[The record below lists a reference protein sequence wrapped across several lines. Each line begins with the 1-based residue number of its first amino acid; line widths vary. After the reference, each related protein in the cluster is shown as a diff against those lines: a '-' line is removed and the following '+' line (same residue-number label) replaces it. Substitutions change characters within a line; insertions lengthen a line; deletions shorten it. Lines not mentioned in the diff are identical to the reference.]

1 MNDGLREVT
10 NVHGTSRVRHLL
22 PCVDRIERIAAVTDS
37 STFSPAAP
45 DHIPTGVPGLDAVLK
60 GGLLP
65 RAVYIIQGGPG
76 EGKTILAN
84 QICYARAERGERS
97 LYVTLLAE
105 THHRLLR
112 HLRNMSFM
120 DNQFA
125 GTSVLY
131 ESAFDTLRTEGL
143 EGILRYLTRNGR
155 RQNASLIVIDGLF
168 ALEENAASERA
179 FREFIN
185 DLSIYADVIGCT
197 ILLLTNS
204 KRDSGSPEFTMV
216 DGWLHLGSD
225 EDKFRTYRYLQV
237 RKFRG
242 SDFIA
247 GRHMSSI
254 TSDGYRVFPRLEA
267 VTGELESAAMRD
279 TRLTTGVKGLDAIIE
294 GGIPYSS
301 TTLLVGPTGV
311 GKTTLGLSFICDCS
325 EAEPGLVFG
334 FYEDAHR
341 LRRRASALGL
351 ELGELIDSGVVE
363 VLHHTPTELLQ
374 DQLAEEILAAIRR
387 RGVKRLFIDGI
398 DAFKQAA
405 VNEQRLGRFFS
416 TLTAILRCEG
426 VTTIFTAEL
435 AEIVGGDTGLQF
447 AAVSAI
453 AENIVLLR
461 YAELES
467 RLYRTLAVLKMR
479 ESGFDPYVYEFDLG
493 ADGFRLCER
502 MQRTEGVV
510 TGHPHRQQPVG
521 RRDA

>member
-1 MNDGLREVT
+1 
-10 NVHGTSRVRHLL
+10 
-22 PCVDRIERIAAVTDS
+22 VTDN
-37 STFSPAAP
+37 STYSPTAP
-45 DHIPTGVPGLDAVLK
+45 AHVPTGVPGLDAVLK

-65 RAVYIIQGGPG
+65 RAVYIVQGGPG

-84 QICYARAERGERS
+84 QICYSWAARGERS

-112 HLRNMSFM
+112 HLQNMRFM
-120 DNQFA
+120 DNQYA
-125 GTSVLY
+125 GTSVVY
-131 ESAFDTLRTEGL
+131 ESAFDILRTDGL
-143 EGILRYLTRNGR
+143 EGILRYLTRNGK
-155 RQNASLIVIDGLF
+155 RQQASLIVIDGLF

-185 DLSIYADVIGCT
+185 DLSIYADVVGCT

-225 EDKFRTYRYLQV
+225 EDQFRTYRYLQV

-242 SDFIA
+242 SDFIS

-254 TSDGYRVFPRLEA
+254 TSDGFRVFPRLEA
-267 VTGELESAAMRD
+267 VTGELESAPMRD
-279 TRLTTGVKGLDAIIE
+279 ERLSTGVVGLDDIIQ
-294 GGIPYSS
+294 GGIPFSS

-311 GKTTLGLSFICDCS
+311 GKTTLGLSFICDSS
-325 EAEPGLVFG
+325 EAEPGLIFG

-341 LRRRASALGL
+341 LRRRAKALGL
-351 ELGELIDSGVVE
+351 ELGAMIDSGVVE
-363 VLHHTPTELLQ
+363 VVHHAPTELLQ
-374 DQLAEEILAAIRR
+374 DQLAEEIIEVVRR

-405 VNEQRLGRFFS
+405 VNEQRLGRFVS

-426 VTTIFTAEL
+426 VTTVFTAEL
-435 AEIVGGDTGLQF
+435 AEIVGGEHGLQF

-453 AENIVLLR
+453 AENIILLR

-467 RLYRTLAVLKMR
+467 RLYRTLAILKMR
-479 ESGFDPYVYEFDLG
+479 ESGFDPYVYEFYLG
-493 ADGFRLCER
+493 EGGFKLGGR
-502 MQRTEGVV
+502 MERTEGVV
-510 TGHPHRQQPVG
+510 TGQPHRQTLTG
-521 RRDA
+521 GRDA